1 MSPATAPPTVPVP
14 ACPVCHETARDV
26 LHAGLADLAFGVAG
40 GRWTLH
46 RCRGCGAAYLDPRP
60 ADEALGGLYA
70 RYYTHEPPAPNLEPS
85 GGVARA
91 ARALRNGH
99 LARALGYELT
109 PSSRSGAAL
118 GRLLPGFAAL
128 AERPVRGLPAG
139 SRVLDVGAG
148 NGLFVAEAC
157 AWGLRAAGIDLDEDG
172 VSAGRRAG
180 LDLAVETAAQRA
192 AREPGA
198 YDAVTL
204 SHVIEHVSDPVG
216 LLRDCAT
223 LVRPGGTV
231 WIATPNLAAAG
242 HRRFGEAWLHLDPP
256 RHLVLFDGPSLMLAA
271 SAAGLRDA
279 KPQHP
284 VPDAGPVYA
293 ASATIARGA
302 VAGPAPPQPPL
313 PVRAAALGGNLRAQL
328 RPRLA
333 EELVVVARSA

>member
-1 MSPATAPPTVPVP
+1 
-14 ACPVCHETARDV
+14 VCHETARDV
-26 LHAGLADLAFGVAG
+26 LHASLVDLAFGVAG
-40 GRWTLH
+40 GRWTLQ

-85 GGVARA
+85 GRVARA

-99 LARALGYELT
+99 LARALGYDLR
-109 PSSRSGAAL
+109 PSLRSGGAL
-118 GRLLPGFAAL
+118 GRLLPGFAAI

-157 AWGLRAAGIDLDEDG
+157 AWGLRAAGIDLDEEG
-172 VSAGRRAG
+172 VSAGRRGG
-180 LDLAVETAAQRA
+180 LDLAVETAGQRA
-192 AREPGA
+192 ASEPGA

-216 LLRDCAT
+216 LLRECAT

-242 HRRFGEAWLHLDPP
+242 HRRFGKAWLHLDPP
-256 RHLVLFDGPSLMLAA
+256 RHLVLFDGPSLMAA
-271 SAAGLRDA
+271 TSAAGLRDA
-279 KPQHP
+279 RPQHP
-284 VPDAGPVYA
+284 VPDAAAVYA

-302 VAGPAPPQPPL
+302 VAGPAPPPPPL
-313 PVRAAALGGNLRAQL
+313 RVRAAALGANLGAQL
-328 RPRLA
+328 RQRLA